1 MKNNKK
7 KIIFVSQALWI
18 GGIETALVN
27 LINKLDYNKYEVTC
41 LITENYLDLAERLTK
56 NCRLIVATRH
66 SLVTFTKPYKFKKLY
81 NILEEPQGASSF
93 RRLIWR
99 IFNILF
105 KALENHLYS
114 LYIKE
119 QMKGESFDTAVIYSD
134 RTAEVAVK
142 AINAKK
148 FLMFYHHGAMR
159 KEYHDRYGYE
169 KSENIIA
176 VSDNIAKKLKEYRKK
191 YASKI
196 VTINNVIDIDSII
209 EKSKEPIEDGLFS
222 ENKFNIVSCGRLSP
236 VKGLNLAIEAVAKL
250 VEEGYTDIN
259 WYIVGGGP
267 IEDDIKKQ
275 IAEHKM
281 ENHIFMLGMKNNPY
295 PYMKK
300 CDLFIQPSLFEGYSL
315 SIMEAKIL
323 GTPIIA
329 TYAAAGN
336 QIENGVDGF
345 LCETN
350 ENSVYENILRLY
362 KNRDE
367 LDKSKL
373 ALMKCDFDGINRKII
388 SQLENFLKRED

>member
-18 GGIETALVN
+18 GGIETALIN
-27 LINKLDYNKYEVTC
+27 LINKLDYNKYDVTC
-41 LITENYLDLAERLTK
+41 LITENYLDMAERLTK
-56 NCRLIVATRH
+56 NCRLIVADRH
-66 SLVTFTKPYKFKKLY
+66 HLVTFTKPYKFKKLF
-81 NILEEPQGASSF
+81 NILEEPRGATRF
-93 RRLIWR
+93 RRFLWHIL
-99 IFNILF
+99 NILF

-114 LYIKE
+114 GYIKE
-119 QMKGESFDTAVIYSD
+119 QMKIESFDTAVIYSD
-134 RTAEVAVK
+134 RVSEIAVK

-159 KEYHDRYGYE
+159 KEYHDRYGYK
-169 KSENIIA
+169 KSEKVIA
-176 VSDNIAKKLKEYRKK
+176 VSDNIAQKHKSYRKK
-191 YASKI
+191 YANKI
-196 VTINNVIDIDSII
+196 ITINNVIDIDSII
-209 EKSKEPIEDGLFS
+209 EKSKETIEEGLFP

-236 VKGLNLAIEAVAKL
+236 VKGLNFAVEAIAKL

-267 IEDDIKKQ
+267 IEKKIKEQ
-275 IAEHKM
+275 IATLKM

-300 CDLFIQPSLFEGYSL
+300 CDLFIQPSFFEGYSL

-323 GTPIIA
+323 GTPILA
-329 TYAAAGN
+329 TYAAAGS

-350 ENSVYENILRLY
+350 EESVYENILRLY
-362 KNRDE
+362 KNREE
-367 LDKSKL
+367 LENCKQTL
-373 ALMKCDFDGINRKII
+373 INCDFDSINQKII
-388 SQLENFLKRED
+388 LQLEELF

>member
-27 LINKLDYNKYEVTC
+27 LINRLDYNKYEVTC
-41 LITENYLDLAERLTK
+41 LVTENYLDMAERLTK
-56 NCRLIVATRH
+56 NCKLIVADRH

-81 NILEEPQGASSF
+81 DILEEPQGATRF
-93 RRLIWR
+93 RRFLWHIL
-99 IFNILF
+99 NILF

-114 LYIKE
+114 DYIKE
-119 QMKGESFDTAVIYSD
+119 QLKGEGFDTAIIYSD
-134 RTAEVAVK
+134 RVAEITVK

-148 FLMFYHHGAMR
+148 YLMFYHHGAMR

-169 KSENIIA
+169 KSEKIIA
-176 VSDNIAKKLKEYRKK
+176 VSDSIAKNLKAYRKK
-191 YASKI
+191 YANKI
-196 VTINNVIDIDSII
+196 VAVNNVIDIDSII
-209 EKSKEPIEDGLFS
+209 EKSIESIENGLFS
-222 ENKFNIVSCGRLSP
+222 ENNFNIVSCGRLSP

-267 IEDDIKKQ
+267 IEEDIKKQ
-275 IAEHKM
+275 IAELKM
-281 ENHIFMLGMKNNPY
+281 EKHIFMLGMKNNPY

-323 GTPIIA
+323 GTPILA

-336 QIENGVDGF
+336 QIEHGVDGF

-350 ENSVYENILRLY
+350 EESVYENILRLY
-362 KNRDE
+362 KHRE
-367 LDKSKL
+367 QLESCKS
-373 ALMKCDFDGINRKII
+373 ALMNCDFDSINQRII
-388 SQLENFLKRED
+388 LQLEELF

>member
-27 LINKLDYNKYEVTC
+27 LINKLDYNKYDVTC
-41 LITENYLDLAERLTK
+41 LITENYLDMAEMLTK
-56 NCRLIVATRH
+56 NCRLIVADRH
-66 SLVTFTKPYKFKKLY
+66 KLVTFAKPYKFKKLY
-81 NILEEPQGASSF
+81 DILEEPQGATRF
-93 RRLIWR
+93 RRFLWHIL
-99 IFNILF
+99 NILF

-114 LYIKE
+114 GYIKE
-119 QMKGESFDTAVIYSD
+119 QMKIESFDTAIIYSD
-134 RTAEVAVK
+134 RVSEIAVK

-159 KEYHDRYGYE
+159 KEYHDRYGYK
-169 KSENIIA
+169 KSEKVIA
-176 VSDNIAKKLKEYRKK
+176 VSDNIAKKLKVYRKK
-191 YASKI
+191 YANKI

-209 EKSKEPIEDGLFS
+209 EKSKETIEEGLFP

-236 VKGLNLAIEAVAKL
+236 VKGLNFAVKAIAKL

-267 IEDDIKKQ
+267 IEKKIKEQ
-275 IAEHKM
+275 IATLKM

-300 CDLFIQPSLFEGYSL
+300 CDLFIQPSFFEGYSL

-323 GTPIIA
+323 GTPILA
-329 TYAAAGN
+329 TYAAAGS

-350 ENSVYENILRLY
+350 EESVYENILRLY
-362 KNRDE
+362 KNREE
-367 LDKSKL
+367 LENCKQTL
-373 ALMKCDFDGINRKII
+373 INCDFDSINQKII
-388 SQLENFLKRED
+388 LQLEELF